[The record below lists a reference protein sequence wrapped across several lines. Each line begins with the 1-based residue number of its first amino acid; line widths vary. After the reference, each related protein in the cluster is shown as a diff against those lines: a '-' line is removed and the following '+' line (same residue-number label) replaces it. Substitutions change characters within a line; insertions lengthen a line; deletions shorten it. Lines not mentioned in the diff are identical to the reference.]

1 MTEYD
6 LLLTDWRRVADSIV
20 LEVKT
25 PKIEFDDSDEQRE
38 LNDEAFDNY
47 ISSQEPE
54 GDL

>member
-6 LLLTDWRRVADSIV
+6 LLITNWREVADSV
-20 LEVKT
+20 LLEVST
-25 PKIEFDDSDEQRE
+25 LEIGFDDSDEQRE